1 MMKVADVFK
10 RVLKTFIWIVSI
22 LVLIFLITA
31 GIIQIPFIQT
41 KIVRYATTLVSNKTH
56 TKVEIRNVSISFPKS
71 IVVEGLFLE
80 DLQKDTLLYAGKT
93 EVNIALLGLLSSKID
108 ISSIALEDATVRLHS
123 TKTDPL
129 FNYNFLVTAFSDT
142 TKPVVS
148 DSLVQSKWTFDI
160 DHISLKNIRFRY
172 NDEFAGMD
180 VSAALKESKFSLNGI
195 DLQKSVYRIDELSLE
210 GLIAKVFVNASQ
222 NIQTNP
228 SASASPKISAK
239 NLQLSNST
247 IIYTDLV
254 GYLSVNAIIDRS
266 ELKDANLDLQMQLLS
281 SNSLELSKSQIF
293 YHTFAPEVSINTTAS
308 SSGSDWKVTM
318 NSIEMAD
325 NTFVYQIGN
334 NPELKGAFDPDNLTY
349 SKLNLEA
356 TDFQYSTE
364 TTKASVKKF
373 STTDQNN
380 FEITNLGGEFKMDEH
395 SITTNELK
403 ASTPHSTLDADF
415 NIQFKSLATLTDSLQ
430 FTDLNLD
437 LKSASITNSDI
448 LYFKPDLKIQPFFQ
462 NSSTIT
468 TASGLLSGQMNNLF
482 AKNLVLKTGANTTLE
497 TDFSIKGLPEY
508 KTAFY
513 DFPNLKLTSGK
524 KDIEMLADTL
534 IPESMEIPENISLQ
548 LAFKGQL
555 KSFKTNAEITSSF
568 GNANLTASVD
578 PDENFSGKLNLINIE
593 LGRMLK
599 DTLKYGPISLTADA
613 SGQGMDLK
621 TMKAKIKAEITSV
634 YLNKYDYQNVK
645 MEGSVSGQ
653 VFEGK
658 LSLKDKNAEFD
669 LDATANLNPGQ
680 EQVQLRL
687 NLAGAD
693 LQKLNFSKPDLRAG
707 LVATADFKGNSVDNI
722 NGKVKIANIVLAHDM
737 QKYALDSVVITS
749 VNVPGKSEFSVKSDI
764 VDIKYAGGISP
775 YSLPAELEKFIN
787 QYFPISD
794 TLSSNTQHKL
804 QDFNFEIQ
812 LHNHPI
818 LSEIIFPELH
828 EFQPGIIQGSFDS
841 QTNNLKMNAIINKMV
856 YGSTEIK
863 DFAFNV
869 NSDLKALNY
878 QISCRSIS
886 NSLASLNNFLIDGNL
901 ADGKI
906 NTTISSLDEKK
917 NKKLAVTTQIIRK
930 KDNYKLTLNPADFYM
945 MYEKWNIAAD
955 NSIEFGNQGFLIHH
969 FSLNDDESQINMASV
984 NDKFN
989 DDVNLEIKNLALD
1002 DVSGIFQKDTSLVKG
1017 VVDGNI
1023 LLKRVNNS
1031 YGLIADAQIMNLII
1045 GHIPI
1050 GNLTVKAENPTTEKF
1065 DIDLKL
1071 SSAENNLTANG
1082 FYVPNGGDQS
1092 IHINAA
1098 IQSLSLQT
1106 VQAFSMGTIT
1116 KASGNLT
1123 GNFLVEGNTS
1133 LPEITGQLS
1142 FNNAYI
1148 TPAFLNNPL
1157 ELKHET
1163 FQLKNDG
1170 IYFNQFTILDQEKHT
1185 AILDGAVN
1193 MNRFS
1198 DFKFALSINTKD
1210 FLLFNTT
1217 QKDNKEFYGRM
1228 IIDSKIGVSGP
1239 MSLPVV
1245 NAKIKLKKGSNFT
1258 FAVPEDQLTTDK
1270 GEDVVEFETGNNLN
1284 PILYPAEKKEVQ
1296 KSSLTGFDVSSILE
1310 IDKEATLHLL
1320 MDPSSTDSLVVRGDA
1335 ALSFTIDR
1343 SGKMSLTG
1351 AYNLNDGSYMASLES
1366 LIKRKFDIDRG
1377 STIIWNGDT
1386 YDAEIS
1392 INARYEVRASPID
1405 LMSDQMTG
1413 LSETDKNGYKQRYPF
1428 LVLLKLRGKIL
1439 QPEISFEIQ
1448 LPPDEKGILN
1458 GAVNQKLS
1466 MLNED
1471 ESSLNKQV
1479 FALLVLGRFIQENP
1493 LQTETGGTSD
1503 LVRATVGKILSQQL
1517 NQWSSKVL
1525 PGVDLNFDIQSYND
1539 YQTGAAQ
1546 GRTQVDIGLKKQLF
1560 DERLS
1565 VQLGGSVDV
1574 EGEKARQ
1581 NSASNI
1587 TSDVDV
1593 EYKLTKD
1600 GRYRLKGFRHN
1611 QYEGVIEG
1619 QLVETGA
1626 GVIYVRDFN
1635 KWKEFLRK
1643 KKKKT
1648 ESDTLKMKKN
1658 K

>member
-56 TKVEIRNVSISFPKS
+56 TKVEIKNVSISFPKS
-71 IVVEGLFLE
+71 VVVEGLSLE

-93 EVNIALLGLLSSKID
+93 RVNIALLGLLSSKID

-148 DSLVQSKWTFDI
+148 DSLAQSKWDFSLGDV
-160 DHISLKNIRFRY
+160 SLKNIRFRY
-172 NDEFAGMD
+172 NDEYTGMY
-180 VSAALKESKFSLNGI
+180 VSAALQNSEFNVDGI
-195 DLQKSVYRIDELSLE
+195 DLQKSVYRIDEMSIK
-210 GLIAKVFVNASQ
+210 GLMANVLVIASQ
-222 NIQTNP
+222 NIQTNQ
-228 SASASPKISAK
+228 SASVSPKISAK
-239 NLQLSNST
+239 ILDLRNSK
-247 IIYTDLV
+247 ISYTDSV
-254 GYLSVNAIIDRS
+254 GYLSVSSVIDQCKL
-266 ELKDANLDLQMQLLS
+266 EDAYLDLQMQLLS
-281 SNSLELSKSQIF
+281 SNSLELSKSKIS
-293 YHTFAPEVSINTTAS
+293 YHTFPPENSINTTGA
-308 SSGSDWKVTM
+308 SSGSNWKVTM
-318 NSIEMAD
+318 NRIEMAD
-325 NTFVYQIGN
+325 NTFSYQIGN
-334 NPELKGAFDPDNLTY
+334 NPELKGIFDSNNLTY
-349 SKLNLEA
+349 SKLDLEA
-356 TDFQYSTE
+356 TDFQYSSDL
-364 TTKASVKKF
+364 TKASVEKF
-373 STTDQNN
+373 SATDQNN
-380 FEITNLGGEFKMDEH
+380 FAITNLEADFKMDQN
-395 SITTNELK
+395 SITANKLK
-403 ASTPHSTLDADF
+403 ASTPYSTLDADF
-415 NIQFKSLATLTDSLQ
+415 NIQYPSLTTLLDSMQ
-430 FTDLNLD
+430 FNTLNLD
-437 LKSASITNSDI
+437 LRNLNFRNSDV
-448 LYFKPDLKIQPFFQ
+448 LYFRPELTAQPFFR
-462 NSSTIT
+462 NSLNMT
-468 TASGLLSGQMNNLF
+468 TASGNVNGSMNNLNVR
-482 AKNLVLKTGANTTLE
+482 NLVIKTGNNTKVE
-497 TDFSIKGLPEY
+497 TDFTIKGLPNYE
-508 KTAFY
+508 TAFY
-513 DFPNLKLTSGK
+513 DFPNLKMTSGK
-524 KDIEMLADTL
+524 KDLAMLAGSYL
-534 IPESMEIPENISLQ
+534 PESIEIPENVSLQ

-555 KSFKTNAEITSSF
+555 KSFKTNAEITCSF
-568 GNANLTASVD
+568 GDANLTASVD
-578 PDENFSGKLNLINIE
+578 PDENFNGKLNLINIE

-599 DTLKYGPISLTADA
+599 DTLMYGPVSLTADA
-613 SGQGMDLK
+613 SGQGLDLK
-621 TMKAKIKAEITSV
+621 TMKAKVKVEATALS
-634 YLNKYDYQNVK
+634 LNKYTYHNLNLDGEVA
-645 MEGSVSGQ
+645 GQ
-653 VFEGK
+653 VFTGK
-658 LSLKDKNAEFD
+658 LNMKDKNAEFD
-669 LDATANLNPGQ
+669 LDASANLNPNQ
-680 EQVQLRL
+680 EQLQFRL

-693 LQKLNFSKPDLRAG
+693 LQKLNFSKTDLRAG
-707 LVATADFKGNSVDNI
+707 LVATGHFKGKTVDEI

-737 QKYALDSVVITS
+737 QKYALDSVVFTS
-749 VNVPGKSEFSVKSDI
+749 INKPGKSELNVKSNLI
-764 VDIKYAGGISP
+764 DIKYAGGISP

-804 QDFNFEIQ
+804 QDFNFAIQ

-818 LSEIIFPELH
+818 LSEVIFPELH

-841 QTNNLKMNAIINKMV
+841 QTNKLKLNASINKMI

-863 DFAFNV
+863 DFTIDV
-869 NSDLKALNY
+869 KSDLKALNY
-878 QISCRSIS
+878 LISCRSIS
-886 NSLASLNNFLIDGNL
+886 NTLASLDNFSMDGNL

-917 NKKLAVTTQIIRK
+917 NKKLAVTTQIIRD
-930 KDNYKLTLNPADFYM
+930 KDNYKLTLDPADFYM

-969 FSLNDDESQINMASV
+969 LFLNDDESQINIASV
-984 NDKFN
+984 NEAFN
-989 DDVNLEIKNLALD
+989 DDLRLEIRNLAID
-1002 DVSGIFQKDTSLVKG
+1002 DISGIFQKDTSLVKG
-1017 VVDGNI
+1017 VVDGNV

-1031 YGLIADAQIMNLII
+1031 YGLIADAKIMNLIV

-1050 GNLTVKAENPTTEKF
+1050 GNLTVKAENQTTEKF
-1065 DIDLKL
+1065 NIDLKV
-1071 SSAENNLTANG
+1071 SGGENNLMANG

-1092 IHINAA
+1092 IHINAE

-1133 LPEITGQLS
+1133 LPQITGQLS
-1142 FNNAYI
+1142 FNNAII

-1163 FQLKNDG
+1163 FHLRNDR
-1170 IYFNQFTILDQEKHT
+1170 IYFNSFTILDQEKHT

-1245 NAKIKLKKGSNFT
+1245 NAKVKLKKGSNFT
-1258 FAVPEDQLTTDK
+1258 VAVPEDQLTTDK

-1310 IDKEATLHLL
+1310 IDKEATLRLL

-1377 STIIWNGDT
+1377 STIIWNGDP

-1448 LPPDEKGILN
+1448 LPPDEKGILS

-1471 ESSLNKQV
+1471 ESALNKQV

-1643 KKKKT
+1643 KKKKS
-1648 ESDTLKMKKN
+1648 EPMKKGT